1 MVYNENLSQL
11 EFLVM
16 KNLHFCTCLLA
27 ALLVPC
33 LALAQSS
40 ENWTQV
46 NLSVT
51 DNHVI
56 PGYISLENAAAG
68 MATAA
73 QSFCRSPDA
82 AGLDVFRNGFHNSM
96 DAWQQ
101 IQHIQFG
108 PITYFNWNFRIHY
121 WPDEKGTGARQ
132 LDDLIDA
139 MNNDSLAADNF
150 ARESVGVQGF
160 PALER
165 LLFDD
170 ESLLAFREDNY
181 RCQVAQAIALNISDI
196 ASGVSQRWRDEF
208 RTTIENAD
216 ERGFF
221 ESAEDA
227 TIDFLK
233 AQIEPVRRIQ
243 QQKVEEVIGDSVA
256 RARIRRAE
264 SWRSN
269 RSLRNL
275 RLNVLALENL
285 FSGNEEQAVAL
296 GAVLMPEDRTLIS
309 DAFRTLKMR
318 LEAAPDSIEEALD
331 AEGGYAQLQQI
342 AAGLDDLFEAFE
354 AGLKNTELYLGF
366 NSLDGD

>member
-1 MVYNENLSQL
+1 MGYNENRSQL
-11 EFLVM
+11 ESPDM
-16 KNLHFCTCLLA
+16 KYLHSCICLLA
-27 ALLVPC
+27 ALLTSALV
-33 LALAQSS
+33 LAQSN

-46 NLSVT
+46 NLSIT

-56 PGYISLENAAAG
+56 PGYISLENAAAE
-68 MATAA
+68 MVTAA
-73 QSFCRSPDA
+73 QSFCQSPDA
-82 AGLDVFRNGFHNSM
+82 PGLEAFRKDFHNTM

-132 LDDLIDA
+132 LDDLIDS
-139 MNNDSLAADNF
+139 MNVDSLGAENF

-181 RCQVAQAIALNISDI
+181 RCQVARAVAINISEI
-196 ASGVSQRWRDEF
+196 ASGVSLRWRDEF

-233 AQIEPVRRIQ
+233 AQIESVRRIQ
-243 QQKVEEVIGDSVA
+243 QQKVEEVIGDSAA

-275 RLNVLALENL
+275 RLNVMALENL
-285 FSGNEEQAVAL
+285 FSGNDGQAIAL
-296 GAVLMPEDRTLIS
+296 GAVLMSEDRTVIS
-309 DAFRTLKMR
+309 EAFATLNTR

-331 AEGGYAQLQQI
+331 AEGGYAQLQGI
-342 AAGLDDLFEAFE
+342 AQGLDDLFEAFE
-354 AGLKNTELYLGF
+354 AGLKNTDLYLGF